1 MLNSELEKTSKRNLE
16 LEVDLKETKRQL
28 TSAVR
33 SLDVITLDGG
43 KMRSDLESIM
53 SDFSREKETLLTE
66 ITQLKARRENNTS
79 KVDKLMREK
88 QRHENKS
95 RELRQ
100 DVEALEER
108 LKKTMDLN
116 EQLKKDQDHRES
128 EIRSNEEGKVN
139 EIDQLKSEL
148 SRMEALRQ
156 DVKALEERL
165 KKTTEHNEQLQ
176 EDRDRRENE
185 IRSNED
191 GEKRALQHEIAC
203 LKSNLNRME
212 DEARAASQKMT
223 SDYERKLADLQVQI
237 SQNLAALSSCK
248 QEQDEKTAELS
259 RAHQAI
265 QIHKSKER
273 YLESR
278 VESLA
283 TQIADTVQDYEMRLA
298 ASRSGEE

>member
-1 MLNSELEKTSKRNLE
+1 
-16 LEVDLKETKRQL
+16 
-28 TSAVR
+28 
-33 SLDVITLDGG
+33 
-43 KMRSDLESIM
+43 
-53 SDFSREKETLLTE
+53 
-66 ITQLKARRENNTS
+66 
-79 KVDKLMREK
+79 
-88 QRHENKS
+88 
-95 RELRQ
+95 
-100 DVEALEER
+100 
-108 LKKTMDLN
+108 MDLN